1 MRSFLGNL
9 SRKRI
14 YQFRQMSA
22 GSHSQHQSRTA
33 VLFILRDTAEPS
45 EPGCNEGNYPLPPPD
60 LNRNRRKTLC
70 FKKFYCAQ
78 RIFRPSYRPA
88 LQHSCS
94 RYHFPRI
101 SKIVVDGLRGH
112 PSHYYPLCSK
122 MSKISKKNPSN
133 FLNFYLSFWLT
144 LKLIIIKMFGLK
156 YVKKVFENLSHVHT
170 F

>member
-1 MRSFLGNL
+1 MRSFLGIL

-22 GSHSQHQSRTA
+22 GSHSQHQSRIA

-45 EPGCNEGNYPLPPPD
+45 EPVCNGGNCHSPPPD
-60 LNRNRRKTLC
+60 LNRSRRKACASKRFLWITN
-70 FKKFYCAQ
+70 CAQ

-112 PSHYYPLCSK
+112 PSHHYPLCSK
-122 MSKISKKNPSN
+122 MGKISQKRDTKFSK
-133 FLNFYLSFWLT
+133 FLSYFLAD
-144 LKLIIIKMFGLK
+144 LKFD
-156 YVKKVFENLSHVHT
+156 N
-170 F
+170 

>member
-1 MRSFLGNL
+1 MRSFLGIL

-33 VLFILRDTAEPS
+33 VLFILRDIAEPS
-45 EPGCNEGNYPLPPPD
+45 EPVCNGGNCPTPPD
-60 LNRNRRKTLC
+60 LNRNRRKTLF
-70 FKKFYCAQ
+70 FKKITKCAQ

-112 PSHYYPLCSK
+112 PSHHYPLCSK
-122 MSKISKKNPSN
+122 MGKISQKSGH
-133 FLNFYLSFWLT
+133 LQISILVFWLT
-144 LKLIIIKMFGLK
+144 LKLIIIP
-156 YVKKVFENLSHVHT
+156 T
-170 F
+170 